1 MAQIYIIDSI
11 RLNRKGLQTQDTN
24 GSWVDLHCQQGR
36 LDGAC
41 VVYSTIMALLSIG
54 YLNEE
59 DIDIWKKKNPDMRT
73 LKGKLISH
81 LLDEQG
87 LVRDGYYLK
96 DMTAELKNALRSYTV
111 THFSLPNCVGK
122 TMEYITAGYPVI
134 LQVSNDYFS
143 HAILA
148 IGIEYEGELD
158 GEEDAQPLKL
168 LCLDPGFD
176 KPLCSYW
183 NCVVDVSRKNAGDYP
198 YWYITDRQHTQKVK
212 ISEIITIE
220 EL

>member
-11 RLNRKGLQTQDTN
+11 RLNRKGLQTQDANNT
-24 GSWVDLHCQQGR
+24 WVALHCQQGR

-87 LVRDGYYLK
+87 LVRDGYYLM
-96 DMTAELKNALRSYTV
+96 DMTKELKNALRDYTV
-111 THFSLPNCVGK
+111 EHYAMPNCIG
-122 TMEYITAGYPVI
+122 TALEYLAAGYPVI
-134 LQVSNDYFS
+134 FQVSNDTFS

-148 IGIEYEGELD
+148 IGIEYEGDLS
-158 GEEDAQPLKL
+158 EDIDAKL
-168 LCLDPGFD
+168 MKFLCLDPGFD
-176 KPLCSYW
+176 KPMCSYW
-183 NCVVDVSRKNAGDYP
+183 NCVIDVSRKNAGDYP
-198 YWYITDRQHTQKVK
+198 YWYITDSQHTQKIE